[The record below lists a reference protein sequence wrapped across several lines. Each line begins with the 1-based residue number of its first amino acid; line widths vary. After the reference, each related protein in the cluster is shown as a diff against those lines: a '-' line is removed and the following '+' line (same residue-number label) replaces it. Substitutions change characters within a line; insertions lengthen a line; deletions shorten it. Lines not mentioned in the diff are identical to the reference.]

1 MMNKNTVSKGVVYLY
16 VEGITMLFSG
26 YLYWLILSKLIDPS
40 SIGLASTII
49 ALATIVFS
57 FASVGVAGGVQR
69 YIAKSLADNRFEHVQ
84 SMINS
89 SLLIT
94 TLGVF
99 ISGIILLFF
108 RDSIG
113 TYFDISFDYTLLSVA
128 LFIILVFADL
138 LRAIIIP
145 SLKVKIIAIA
155 SVISTAIKFFITFA
169 LVFLDY
175 GVYGIIFGFLA
186 YSTLSSLIF
195 TFAIKKNFYKAVP
208 NLNRFM
214 ATKDILVASTTF
226 WIPSIITTVGSQ
238 LGTITVFL
246 AAGSGNAGVYFIS
259 FSIVTG
265 IMVIASV
272 LSSIA
277 YPTISALKDGK
288 KRATWRLIKIS
299 LLLTIPISNILMF
312 YPEDILSLFGSA
324 YATGAS
330 TLQILSLSSLPTCIA
345 TAIGVLFYS
354 YGNNGKFL
362 VLGLVTSIPRVMLYF
377 LFVPTL
383 GGDGAALSYLIGSI
397 AGAFISL
404 LYAQKINMSVSYR
417 QIVTLFMVPIIIAI
431 PLEFFD
437 FNSIVSIFIILI
449 LSYLVFIILKLVDS
463 QDIGD
468 LRKILP
474 NKLERFIT
482 SILHIKLKAEKEK

>member
-1 MMNKNTVSKGVVYLY
+1 
-16 VEGITMLFSG
+16 
-26 YLYWLILSKLIDPS
+26 
-40 SIGLASTII
+40 
-49 ALATIVFS
+49 
-57 FASVGVAGGVQR
+57 
-69 YIAKSLADNRFEHVQ
+69 
-84 SMINS
+84 
-89 SLLIT
+89 
-94 TLGVF
+94 
-99 ISGIILLFF
+99 
-108 RDSIG
+108 
-113 TYFDISFDYTLLSVA
+113 
-128 LFIILVFADL
+128 
-138 LRAIIIP
+138 
-145 SLKVKIIAIA
+145 
-155 SVISTAIKFFITFA
+155 
-169 LVFLDY
+169 
-175 GVYGIIFGFLA
+175 
-186 YSTLSSLIF
+186 IF
-195 TFAIKKNFYKAVP
+195 TFAIRKDFYKAVP
-208 NLNRFM
+208 SLNRFT

-312 YPEDILSLFGSA
+312 YPADILSLFGSD

-362 VLGLVTSIPRVMLYF
+362 LLGLVTSIPRVILYF

-383 GGDGAALSYLIGSI
+383 GGDGAALSYLIGSV
-397 AGAFISL
+397 AGAIISL
-404 LYAQKINMSVSYR
+404 LYAQKINMRVSYR
-417 QIVTLFMVPIIIAI
+417 QIVTLFMVPVIIAI
-431 PLEFFD
+431 PLEFVD
-437 FNSIVSIFIILI
+437 FNSVVSIFIILI

-468 LRKILP
+468 LM
-474 NKLERFIT
+474 
-482 SILHIKLKAEKEK
+482 